1 MRSFC
6 SSDPGQNLSDL
17 DLESNPNQ
25 YQMACWAGIVTH
37 FGETILF
44 LIFHTSE
51 CTKFGV
57 PNVCQTVPNCLSHI
71 LQWYSI
77 SKQPE
82 PNPNNT
88 LCEHS
93 IDFDRTI
100 LFSKIPRLRMDEIR
114 CDQCVTNVWQ
124 KVCHTFVTHLS
135 QPDSPS
141 RKVPIE
147 SRGKT
152 YRWVGPLGHPDTA
165 NLLQKLC
172 LAFWARF
179 DRFWGSLG

>member
-6 SSDPGQNLSDL
+6 FNNPGQNLSDL

-25 YQMACWAGIVTH
+25 YQMACWAGIVTY
-37 FGETILF
+37 FDETILLF
-44 LIFHTSE
+44 IFPTSE

-57 PNVCQTVPNCLSHI
+57 TNLWQTVTKSLSHI

-77 SKQPE
+77 SKQLE
-82 PNPNNT
+82 PNPNNI
-88 LCEHS
+88 LSEHS

-100 LFSKIPRLRMDEIR
+100 LFLKFLTSGWTKSD
-114 CDQCVTNVWQ
+114 VTNVWQ

-165 NLLQKLC
+165 NPLQKLG

>member
-6 SSDPGQNLSDL
+6 STDPGQDFSDL

-25 YQMACWAGIVTH
+25 YQMACWAGIVTY
-37 FGETILF
+37 FDETILVF
-44 LIFHTSE
+44 IFPTTE

-57 PNVCQTVPNCLSHI
+57 PNVCQTVTKSLSHI

-82 PNPNNT
+82 PNPNST

-100 LFSKIPRLRMDEIR
+100 LFFNFLTSGWTKSD
-114 CDQCVTNVWQ
+114 VTNV
-124 KVCHTFVTHLS
+124 
-135 QPDSPS
+135 
-141 RKVPIE
+141 
-147 SRGKT
+147 
-152 YRWVGPLGHPDTA
+152 
-165 NLLQKLC
+165 
-172 LAFWARF
+172 
-179 DRFWGSLG
+179 

>member
-1 MRSFC
+1 MVRSFC
-6 SSDPGQNLSDL
+6 SNDPGQNLSDL

-57 PNVCQTVPNCLSHI
+57 PNVCQTVTNCLSHI

-77 SKQPE
+77 SKQLE
-82 PNPNNT
+82 PNPNNI
-88 LCEHS
+88 LSEHS

-100 LFSKIPRLRMDEIR
+100 LFLNFLTSGWTKSD
-114 CDQCVTNVWQ
+114 VTNVWQ
-124 KVCHTFVTHLS
+124 MCDKKFVTHLS
-135 QPDSPS
+135 HTCHSQIPHPEKFRSSPEA
-141 RKVPIE
+141 RHIDGWV
-147 SRGKT
+147 
-152 YRWVGPLGHPDTA
+152 RWATQTPQT
-165 NLLQKLC
+165 LC
-172 LAFWARF
+172 R
-179 DRFWGSLG
+179 SYV

>member
-6 SSDPGQNLSDL
+6 SSDPGQDLSDL

-100 LFSKIPRLRMDEIR
+100 LFLKFLTSGCTKSDQSSSKQTPPPCFL
-114 CDQCVTNVWQ
+114 TFSNVEMFSLLILWGKSQ
-124 KVCHTFVTHLS
+124 K
-135 QPDSPS
+135 QPP
-141 RKVPIE
+141 PPFLNI
-147 SRGKT
+147 
-152 YRWVGPLGHPDTA
+152 
-165 NLLQKLC
+165 
-172 LAFWARF
+172 F
-179 DRFWGSLG
+179 

>member
-1 MRSFC
+1 MLGGHSDLFRWNNINDCFWFSLLQNVLNSVWQICDKLWQKVCHTFC
-6 SSDPGQNLSDL
+6 SGIRSQ
-17 DLESNPNQ
+17 SNRNQ
-25 YQMACWAGIVTH
+25 IQTTHCVSIV
-37 FGETILF
+37 
-44 LIFHTSE
+44 
-51 CTKFGV
+51 
-57 PNVCQTVPNCLSHI
+57 
-71 LQWYSI
+71 SI
-77 SKQPE
+77 SIVQFCFWSFSPQDAR
-82 PNPNNT
+82 NPMW
-88 LCEHS
+88 HV
-93 IDFDRTI
+93 R
-100 LFSKIPRLRMDEIR
+100 
-114 CDQCVTNVWQ
+114 Q

-165 NLLQKLC
+165 NPLQKLG

>member
-6 SSDPGQNLSDL
+6 FNDPGQNLSGL

-25 YQMACWAGIVTH
+25 YQMSCWAGIVTY
-37 FGETILF
+37 FDETILF
-44 LIFHTSE
+44 FISPTSE

-57 PNVCQTVPNCLSHI
+57 TNLWQTVTKSLSHI

-77 SKQPE
+77 SKQLE
-82 PNPNNT
+82 PNPNNI
-88 LCEHS
+88 LSEHS

-114 CDQCVTNVWQ
+114 CDKCVTNVWQ

-165 NLLQKLC
+165 NPLQKLG